1 MRCGFD
7 VMTTPGIDDDARR
20 DTIGASV
27 ASRSELLQRV
37 GRWTQGLKLCRGLCD
52 EVVITSEVM
61 VAHGFGQDGST
72 AGWTLTRGK
81 TSKRSR
87 SAALGNARDY
97 ESAGAR

>member
-7 VMTTPGIDDDARR
+7 VMKTPGIDDDARR

-52 EVVITSEVM
+52 EVVITS
-61 VAHGFGQDGST
+61 
-72 AGWTLTRGK
+72 
-81 TSKRSR
+81 
-87 SAALGNARDY
+87 
-97 ESAGAR
+97 